1 MASTA
6 TDLAKFARWQ
16 LRLRADGGEQ
26 VLRAATLREMQRVHW
41 VDPDWETTWG
51 LGFSVVERNGSTWAR
66 HGGGCPGYYTEFA
79 VLPKEELGIVV
90 LTNAIGSNV
99 SLYARKA
106 AAVLGPAV
114 EAASDTSKQP
124 PARDPDLDRYTGVYD
139 SVWGRSA
146 VVRWKDGI
154 ATVWLGSRGTD
165 LDDWIQPLKRV
176 DGNVF
181 RRVRSDDDSLGEEW
195 VFELDEDGRAVKVTS
210 HSFPR
215 FRVE

>member
-6 TDLAKFARWQ
+6 SDLAKFARWQ
-16 LRLRADGGEQ
+16 LNLRADGGEK
-26 VLRAATLREMQRVHW
+26 VLKAATLREMQRVHW

-51 LGFSVVERNGSTWAR
+51 LGFSVVERDGSTWAR

-79 VLPKEELGIVV
+79 VLPKEKLGIIV

-106 AAVLGPAV
+106 AAVLTPAV
-114 EAASDTSKQP
+114 KAASDESDEP
-124 PARDPDLDRYTGVYD
+124 PKRDPDLDRYLGVYD

-146 VVRWKDGI
+146 IVRWKDSI
-154 ATVWLGSRGTD
+154 AAVWLGSRETD
-165 LDDWIQPLKRV
+165 LDSWIQPLQRI

-181 RRVRSDDDSLGEEW
+181 RRIRPDDESLGEEW
-195 VFELDEDGRAVKVTS
+195 VFELGEDGQAASVTA

-215 FRVE
+215 FRVN